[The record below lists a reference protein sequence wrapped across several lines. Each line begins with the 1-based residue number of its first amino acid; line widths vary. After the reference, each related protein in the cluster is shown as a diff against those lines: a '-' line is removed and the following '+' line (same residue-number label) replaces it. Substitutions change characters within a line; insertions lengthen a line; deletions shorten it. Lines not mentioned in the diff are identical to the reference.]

1 MEETFKNLSRLRKD
15 ERIRRLVQQTTLS
28 RDDLIMP
35 LFIHHGENVKH
46 PITAMEGQYQWS
58 VDQVTGF
65 ARELVGRDVRAVL
78 LFGIPAVKDPL
89 GACALDDD
97 DGVIQRALRALKQAT
112 PELVL
117 ITDLCF
123 CEYTDHGHC
132 GVLVEREGRRVLD
145 HAATRERLVL
155 QALSHARAG
164 TDMIAPSGMID
175 GQVSAIRQGLD
186 ANGFGHIP
194 IMAYTAKYASSFYG
208 PFREAAGGAPS
219 FGDRR
224 SHQLDPANS
233 DEALREAEADIA
245 EGADILMVKP
255 AGYYGDII
263 RRLRDCFNLPIA
275 AYQVSGEYAMI
286 KAAAARGR
294 LDEAVVI
301 RETLLSIKRAGA
313 DLIITYFAG
322 DEILFD

>member
-1 MEETFKNLSRLRKD
+1 MNNHFANLSRLRQD
-15 ERIRRLVQQTTLS
+15 ERIRRLVRQTTLS

-46 PITAMEGQYQWS
+46 PIAAMEGQFQWS
-58 VDQVTGF
+58 VDNVADF
-65 ARELVGRDVRAVL
+65 ARELVAIGVRAVL
-78 LFGIPAVKDPL
+78 LFGIPAHKDAV
-89 GACALDDD
+89 GSDSLDDNR
-97 DGVIQRALRALKQAT
+97 GVIQRALRALKQAV

-132 GVLVEREGRRVLD
+132 GVLAERGGRRVLD

-164 TDMIAPSGMID
+164 ADMVAPSGMID
-175 GQVSAIRQGLD
+175 GQVGAIRQGLD
-186 ANGFGHIP
+186 ANGLGHIP
-194 IMAYTAKYASSFYG
+194 IMAYAAKYASSFYG

-233 DEALREAEADIA
+233 DEALREAAADVA

-263 RRLRDCFNLPIA
+263 RRLRDNFNLPLA

-286 KAAAARGR
+286 KAAAAAGR
-294 LDEAVVI
+294 LDEAAIV
-301 RETLLSIKRAGA
+301 RETLLSLKRAGA
-313 DLIITYFAG
+313 DLIITYFA
-322 DEILFD
+322 DTKEIK